1 MFRSHMQSCGPI
13 QSTLATLQASGSPV
27 RKSSASHKGSST
39 TAGVAQALR
48 PARAAASAKQ
58 QPKSPVVLDLCSSPP
73 APAKLATASDNAEKG
88 SGGMQAAAASEPT
101 DQVEMVDVSQS
112 PIKHTGGS
120 SAPKA
125 AASGQS
131 QLRGEKSPMLD
142 LAMGAA
148 MSGSADP
155 YWQRLS
161 DLIVQ
166 GGIGSEHAE
175 ELRQVF
181 AEEHQDKWGGRV
193 PAHLLS
199 GKCHSTVY
207 DHSYQQGAIG
217 DL

>member
-1 MFRSHMQSCGPI
+1 MHTCGPI
-13 QSTLATLQASGSPV
+13 QTILAALQVSGSPV
-27 RKSSASHKGSST
+27 RKSSASHKGSSS
-39 TAGVAQALR
+39 TAGVAQASR
-48 PARAAASAKQ
+48 PAQAAASAQQ
-58 QPKSPVVLDLCSSPP
+58 QPKSPVVVDLCSSLLPP
-73 APAKLATASDNAEKG
+73 AKVATASGNDEKG
-88 SGGMQAAAASEPT
+88 SGGMQAAAASDPT
-101 DQVEMVDVSQS
+101 DQVEMMDISQS
-112 PIKHTGGS
+112 PVKHTGGA

-125 AASGQS
+125 AAPGQS
-131 QLRGEKSPMLD
+131 QLQGEKAPLLG

-148 MSGSADP
+148 VSGSADP

-166 GGIGSEHAE
+166 GGIGSKHAD

-199 GKCHSTVY
+199 GDCHHTVY
-207 DHSYQQGAIG
+207 HHSCQQRSIC